1 MCQNSSVT
9 ILIPVYFGGHT
20 LGAFVEQLL
29 GKLGSEEGNCEI
41 LLVDDGSRDNS
52 WEVIETLAKK
62 YSGVVRGIRLSRNF
76 GQHNALMCGFHYA
89 RGEVIITMD
98 DDGQHPPEEIPK
110 LLETLER
117 TGADVVY
124 GVPRRKEHHW
134 LRNLASAMVR
144 AFFRWVFGL
153 KVDPSPFRAIR
164 REIVQLILPYDLSFV
179 YLDGLLAW
187 YTDRF
192 AQVEVEH
199 RPRVHGRSTYTLGKL
214 ITLAFNLF
222 TNFAIGPLQVVSL
235 VGFASTFFGIF
246 LATYYLVMRLVGQ
259 ITVPGFATVAILVLV
274 MGGFQLLSLGLIG
287 EYLGRVHLNVNRKPQ
302 FAVREIADGIVED
315 KQMHD

>member
-1 MCQNSSVT
+1 
-9 ILIPVYFGGHT
+9 
-20 LGAFVEQLL
+20 
-29 GKLGSEEGNCEI
+29 
-41 LLVDDGSRDNS
+41 
-52 WEVIETLAKK
+52 
-62 YSGVVRGIRLSRNF
+62 
-76 GQHNALMCGFHYA
+76 
-89 RGEVIITMD
+89 
-98 DDGQHPPEEIPK
+98 
-110 LLETLER
+110 
-117 TGADVVY
+117 
-124 GVPRRKEHHW
+124 
-134 LRNLASAMVR
+134 MVR

-235 VGFASTFFGIF
+235 VGFASTVFGLI
-246 LATYYLVMRLVGQ
+246 LATYYLVMRLIGQ

-274 MGGFQLLSLGLIG
+274 MGGLQLLSLGLIG

-302 FAVREIADGIVED
+302 FAVREIADGIVEA

>member
-1 MCQNSSVT
+1 MSEKLFLT
-9 ILIPVYFGGHT
+9 ILIPVYFAEKS
-20 LGAFVEQLL
+20 LRAFVEQLSAQFA
-29 GKLGSEEGNCEI
+29 GKQRNCEI

-52 WEVIETLAKK
+52 WQVIEELAKQ
-62 YSGVVRGIRLSRNF
+62 YPGVVHGIRLSRNF
-76 GQHNALMCGFHYA
+76 GQHNALMCGFHHA
-89 RGEVIITMD
+89 RGDVIITMD

-110 LLETLER
+110 LLETLEK

-124 GVPRRKEHHW
+124 GVPQRKEHHW

-144 AFFRWVFGL
+144 AFFRWVFRL

-164 REIVQLILPYDLSFV
+164 RDIVQLILPYDLSFV

-199 RPRVHGRSTYTLGKL
+199 RPRLHGRSTYTLRKL

-235 VGFASTFFGIF
+235 IGFASTVFGLI
-246 LATYYLVMRLVGQ
+246 LAVYYLVMRLIGQ

-274 MGGFQLLSLGLIG
+274 MGGLQLLSLGLIG

-302 FAVREIADGIVED
+302 FAVRAMTEPRSDGRNYH
-315 KQMHD
+315 Q

>member
-1 MCQNSSVT
+1 MHAKMRLSVV
-9 ILIPVYFGGHT
+9 IPVFCAAENLPSVFTALENIFDNQGT
-20 LGAFVEQLL
+20 EVE
-29 GKLGSEEGNCEI
+29 I
-41 LLVDDGSRDNS
+41 VLVDDGSRDDS
-52 WEVIETLAKK
+52 WKVIADLAER
-62 YSGVVRGIRLSRNF
+62 SGGRVRGIRLSRNF

-89 RGEVIITMD
+89 RGDVIVTMD

-110 LLETLER
+110 LLETMER

-124 GVPRRKEHHW
+124 GVPKRREHHW
-134 LRNLASAMVR
+134 MRNLASAVVR

-199 RPRVHGRSTYTLGKL
+199 RPRLHGRSTYTPGKL
-214 ITLAFNLF
+214 VTLAFNLF

-235 VGFASTFFGIF
+235 VGFGSTIFGLT
-246 LATYYLVMRLVGQ
+246 LAGCYLVMRLIGQ

-274 MGGFQLLSLGLIG
+274 MGGLQLLSLGLIG

-302 FAVREIADGIVED
+302 FAVREVLEMVPKRAGSD
-315 KQMHD
+315 

>member
-1 MCQNSSVT
+1 MSEKSSLT
-9 ILIPVYFGGHT
+9 ILIPVYFGEDT
-20 LGAFVEQLL
+20 LRAFVEQLL
-29 GKLGSEEGNCEI
+29 AQLAGEERKFEV
-41 LLVDDGSRDNS
+41 LLVDDGSRDRS
-52 WEVIETLAKK
+52 WEVIEELAKQHP
-62 YSGVVRGIRLSRNF
+62 GVVRGIRLSRNF
-76 GQHNALMCGFHYA
+76 GQHNALMCGFHHA
-89 RGEVIITMD
+89 RGDVVITMD

-110 LLETLER
+110 LLETLEK

-144 AFFRWVFGL
+144 AFFRWVFRL

-199 RPRVHGRSTYTLGKL
+199 RPRLHGRSTYTLRKL

-235 VGFASTFFGIF
+235 IGFASTVFGLI
-246 LATYYLVMRLVGQ
+246 LAAYYLVMRLVGQ

-274 MGGFQLLSLGLIG
+274 MGGLQLLSLGLIG

-302 FAVREIADGIVED
+302 FAVRAMTEPSSDGRD
-315 KQMHD
+315 CQ

>member
-235 VGFASTFFGIF
+235 VGFASTVFWPHF
-246 LATYYLVMRLVGQ
+246 LATYYLVMRLIGPDHGSRLRHSRDFGPRDGRAA
-259 ITVPGFATVAILVLV
+259 TPFTGTDWGVPRPGSSQRQSEAAIC
-274 MGGFQLLSLGLIG
+274 G
-287 EYLGRVHLNVNRKPQ
+287 
-302 FAVREIADGIVED
+302 A
-315 KQMHD
+315 

>member
-1 MCQNSSVT
+1 MT
-9 ILIPVYFGGHT
+9 DKITLTFLIPVFFGEKS
-20 LGAFVEQLL
+20 LKSFIAQLVTQQL
-29 GKLGSEEGNCEI
+29 ERELPFEI
-41 LLVDDGSRDNS
+41 ILVDDGSRDNS
-52 WEVIETLAKK
+52 WGVIEELAKQ
-62 YSGVVRGIRLSRNF
+62 YPGIVRGIRLSRNF

-89 RGEVIITMD
+89 RGDVIITMD

-110 LLETLER
+110 LLEAMER

-124 GVPRRKEHHW
+124 GVPKRREHHW
-134 LRNLASAMVR
+134 MRNLASAVVR

-199 RPRVHGRSTYTLGKL
+199 RPRLHGRSTYTPGKL
-214 ITLAFNLF
+214 VTLAFNLF

-235 VGFASTFFGIF
+235 VGFGSTIFGLT
-246 LATYYLVMRLVGQ
+246 LAGCYLVMRLIGQ

-274 MGGFQLLSLGLIG
+274 MGGLQLLSLGLIG

-302 FAVREIADGIVED
+302 FAVREVLEMVPKRAGSD
-315 KQMHD
+315 